1 MSTPLGDSML
11 RQFRSLIVVL
21 FALLIVS
28 PASAQNTPIARA
40 ILFYSPSCPHCHKVI
55 NDVLP
60 PLVQKYNST
69 MAWAYAEEGFDPAE
83 REVPPIIHLQGD
95 VLQFLFID
103 TATTVGARL
112 YENAIERF
120 QIPQERLGVPTLII
134 GETVLVGSLEIPQQL
149 PGLIDAGLEQ
159 GGLDWPDLP
168 NLEPI
173 LASLVPLEE
182 TSPQA
187 TPSAEVT
194 TAPTPDVPAEPL
206 PDALPPLQSQT
217 LSVRERILLDPVGN
231 SLSILVLA
239 GMLVSLIY
247 AALRWLRPEATSSRR
262 PAPWMI
268 LGLLVL
274 GLAIAGYL
282 SFVETSGTEAVCG
295 PVGDCNTVQQSP
307 YARFLGIPVGV
318 LGMAGYA
325 ALIAAWAISRAAA
338 EPWAPLASIAF
349 LAMAFAG
356 TAFSTY
362 LTFLEPF
369 VIGATCAWCLS
380 SSVIMTALMLLALGP
395 AKTAWRTLKAAAT
408 K

>member
-1 MSTPLGDSML
+1 ML

-55 NDVLP
+55 NEFLP
-60 PLVQKYNST
+60 PIVQKYNST
-69 MAWAYAEEGFDPAE
+69 MAWAYAEEGFNPAE
-83 REVPPIIHLQGD
+83 REVPPIIQIQGD
-95 VLQFLFID
+95 VLQILFVD
-103 TATTVGARL
+103 TTTQIGAGL
-112 YENAIERF
+112 YESAIERF

-173 LASLVPLEE
+173 LATLVPLEE
-182 TSPQA
+182 TSSQA
-187 TPSAEVT
+187 TPSAEAT
-194 TAPTPDVPAEPL
+194 TAPTPAVPAEPL
-206 PDALPPLQSQT
+206 PDTQPLLQSQT

-231 SLSILVLA
+231 SLSILVLI
-239 GMLVSLIY
+239 GMLASLFY
-247 AALRWLRPEATSSRR
+247 TVLRWFRPGDASARL
-262 PAPWMI
+262 PASWI
-268 LGLLVL
+268 FAILLVL

-318 LGMAGYA
+318 LGMAGYV
-325 ALIAAWAISRAAA
+325 ALIAAWAVSRAAA

-380 SSVIMTALMLLALGP
+380 SAVIMTALMLLAIEP
-395 AKTAWRTLKAAAT
+395 AKTAWRALKAAAT
-408 K
+408 EQAL